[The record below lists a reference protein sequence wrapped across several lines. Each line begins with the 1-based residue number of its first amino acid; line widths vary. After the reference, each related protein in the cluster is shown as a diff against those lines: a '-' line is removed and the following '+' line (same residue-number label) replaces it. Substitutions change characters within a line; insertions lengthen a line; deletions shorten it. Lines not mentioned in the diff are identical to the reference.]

1 VAVANIYAINI
12 VILTIYLILVSGYIV
27 RRVMKPETIANE
39 APRIARDIERASKVR
54 SKKKAGVLSLRYRR
68 LRGRVF
74 RISMMT
80 ATIPIIL
87 MILILIYSLALF
99 GEAGL
104 VVPSNCSL
112 PPPIDVEIT
121 NSGVSGCFTYI
132 IWIIFF
138 AYLMV
143 MPLYNRISGVELLR
157 RLGEGR

>member
-1 VAVANIYAINI
+1 VALANIYAINI

-27 RRVMKPETIANE
+27 RRVMRPETVVDE
-39 APRIARDIERASKVR
+39 APRIARDIGRASKVR
-54 SKKKAGVLSLRYRR
+54 SKKKASVLSLRYRK

-74 RISMMT
+74 RISMIT
-80 ATIPIIL
+80 ATIPIVL
-87 MILILIYSLALF
+87 MLLILVYSLAIF

-104 VVPSNCSL
+104 IVPSNCSL

-121 NSGVSGCFTYI
+121 SGGASRCYTYI

-157 RLGEGR
+157 KIGEGR